1 MKKIFVITLLIFG
14 FIIQSKAQSTEKI
27 VYEAKEGE
35 VQKVKLITKKEVIS
49 ENIPIPPGFTAEQ
62 VAVALNEGKELV
74 RHENLPAENTFPF
87 FTNSRN
93 KYEYKWSV
101 KNSDWVFVGE
111 SRKIVATSKDTGL
124 FLGIFGFVVVDL
136 VGVIGY
142 LFYLIAIKQAPSVLL
157 TLDMK
162 SGAIFIIILSAAYV
176 LLLSFLLQITF
187 EFGDASYSDFFVS
200 IYKTWISVW
209 AIVFLVMYISTF
221 LVKRVMLKQE
231 SKKKKMALLNT
242 QDVGMIIM

>member
-49 ENIPIPPGFTAEQ
+49 KNIQIPLGFTAEQ
-62 VAVALNEGKELV
+62 VVVALNEGKGLV
-74 RHENLPAENTFPF
+74 RYENLPTENTFPF

-101 KNSDWVFVGE
+101 SNSDWVFIGAIRE
-111 SRKIVATSKDTGL
+111 IVATPKDTGL
-124 FLGIFGFVVVDL
+124 FLGIFGFIIVWLIVL
-136 VGVIGY
+136 IGY
-142 LFYLIAIKQAPSVLL
+142 LFHLIANRPKNSVLL

-162 SGAIFIIILSAAYV
+162 SGAIFFMILSAGYV
-176 LLLSFLLQITF
+176 FLLSFLLQITF
-187 EFGDASYSDFFVS
+187 EFGDASYLDFFVS

-209 AIVFLVMYISTF
+209 LITFSGVSLTVFLLR
-221 LVKRVMLKQE
+221 LVTQKSE
-231 SKKKKMALLNT
+231 AKKKKMAFLNN
-242 QDVGMIIM
+242 QDIDMIIM